1 MPRGHYQRQPTGYRA
16 FIPEALPPEPP
27 INIDPEMIDLLSQAD
42 RNLGRLDGMTL
53 TLPNPDMFVFMYV
66 RKEAVLSSQIEGTQ
80 ASLIDVLEYETD
92 IQGAKNP
99 KDLEEVVN
107 YISAMNTGLER
118 LQHLPLS
125 LRLIKEIHSA
135 LMQGVR
141 GNEKSPGEF
150 RTSQNW
156 IGPPGCS
163 LAQATYIPPP
173 PHEMTIAL
181 GAWEKFLHNDKIHMP
196 MLLKVGIAH
205 AKFETI
211 HPFLDGN
218 GRIGRLLITFLL
230 CEAKIMRWPCLYI
243 SHFFKEYKSEYY
255 TRLQDTR
262 DKGEWEGWLK
272 FFLRGV
278 SEVSQ
283 EATRTASAI
292 LQVRED
298 TQKLISDKLTR
309 ASAGNALALISK
321 LFYRPVVSVQQV
333 SEIINMTYATANYL
347 VSDLERIGVLKEI
360 TGWGRNRKY
369 AFDPYLGL
377 FSPEEN
383 GAAEP
388 VADRREFLGE
398 TDI

>member
-1 MPRGHYQRQPTGYRA
+1 MPRGHYQNQPTGYRA
-16 FIPEALPPEPP
+16 FIPESMPP
-27 INIDPEMIDLLSQAD
+27 DPSVILDSEMIDLLSRAD

-80 ASLIDVLEYETD
+80 ASLIDVLEYEND

-125 LRLIKEIHSA
+125 LRLIKEIHLA
-135 LMQGVR
+135 LMRGVR

-156 IGPPGCS
+156 IGPPGCW
-163 LAQATYIPPP
+163 LAKATYVPPP
-173 PHEMTIAL
+173 PHEMMIAL
-181 GAWEKFLHNDKIHMP
+181 GDWEKFLHNDKIHMP

-205 AKFETI
+205 AQFETI

-230 CEAKIMRWPCLYI
+230 CEAKIMKWPSLCI

-278 SEVSQ
+278 SEVAQ
-283 EATRTASAI
+283 EATRTASRI

-298 TQKLISDKLTR
+298 TQKLISGRLTR
-309 ASAGNALALISK
+309 ASAGNAMALLSK
-321 LFYRPVVSVQQV
+321 LFYQPVVSVQQV
-333 SEIINMTYATANYL
+333 SEIIDMTYATANYL
-347 VSDLERIGVLKEI
+347 VSDLEQIGVLKEI
-360 TGWGRNRKY
+360 TGGGRNRKY
-369 AFDPYLGL
+369 AFDPYLEL
-377 FSPEEN
+377 FADERVET
-383 GAAEP
+383 EP
-388 VADRREFLGE
+388 SVG
-398 TDI
+398 TPSKVSG

>member
-1 MPRGHYQRQPTGYRA
+1 MPRGHYQNQPTGYRA
-16 FIPEALPPEPP
+16 FIPESLPPDPP
-27 INIDPEMIDLLSQAD
+27 VILDSEMIDLLSRAD

-80 ASLIDVLEYETD
+80 ASLIDVLEYEND

-125 LRLIKEIHSA
+125 LRLIKEIHLA
-135 LMQGVR
+135 LMRGVR

-163 LAQATYIPPP
+163 LAQATYVPPP
-173 PHEMTIAL
+173 PHEMMIAL
-181 GAWEKFLHNDKIHMP
+181 GDWEKFLHNDKIHMP

-205 AKFETI
+205 AQFETI

-230 CEAKIMRWPCLYI
+230 CEAKIMKWPSLCI

-278 SEVSQ
+278 SEVAQ
-283 EATRTASAI
+283 EATRTASRI

-298 TQKLISDKLTR
+298 TQKLISGRLTR
-309 ASAGNALALISK
+309 ASAGNAMALLSK
-321 LFYRPVVSVQQV
+321 LFYQPVVSVQQV
-333 SEIINMTYATANYL
+333 SDIIDMTYATANYL
-347 VSDLERIGVLKEI
+347 VSDLEQIGVLKEI
-360 TGWGRNRKY
+360 TGGGRNRKY
-369 AFDPYLGL
+369 AFDPYLEL
-377 FSPEEN
+377 FADERVET
-383 GAAEP
+383 EP
-388 VADRREFLGE
+388 SVG
-398 TDI
+398 TPSKVSG

>member
-1 MPRGHYQRQPTGYRA
+1 MPRGHYQNQPTGYRA
-16 FIPEALPPEPP
+16 FIPESLPPDPP
-27 INIDPEMIDLLSQAD
+27 VILDSEMIDLLSRAD

-80 ASLIDVLEYETD
+80 ASLIDVLEYEND

-125 LRLIKEIHSA
+125 LRLIKEIHLA
-135 LMQGVR
+135 LMRGVR

-163 LAQATYIPPP
+163 LAQATYVPPP
-173 PHEMTIAL
+173 PHEMMIAL
-181 GAWEKFLHNDKIHMP
+181 GDWEKFLHNDKIHMP

-205 AKFETI
+205 AQFETI

-230 CEAKIMRWPCLYI
+230 CEAKIMKWPSLCI

-278 SEVSQ
+278 SEVAQ
-283 EATRTASAI
+283 EATRTASRI

-298 TQKLISDKLTR
+298 TQKLISGRLTR
-309 ASAGNALALISK
+309 ASAGNAMALLSK
-321 LFYRPVVSVQQV
+321 LFYQPVVSVQQV
-333 SEIINMTYATANYL
+333 SEIIDMTYATANYL
-347 VSDLERIGVLKEI
+347 VSDLEQIGVLKEI
-360 TGWGRNRKY
+360 TGGGRNRKY
-369 AFDPYLGL
+369 AFDPYLEL
-377 FSPEEN
+377 FADERVET
-383 GAAEP
+383 EP
-388 VADRREFLGE
+388 SVG
-398 TDI
+398 TPSKVSG

>member
-1 MPRGHYQRQPTGYRA
+1 MPRGHYQNQPTGYRA
-16 FIPEALPPEPP
+16 FIPESMPP
-27 INIDPEMIDLLSQAD
+27 DPSVILDSEMIDLLSRAD

-80 ASLIDVLEYETD
+80 ASLIDVLEYEND

-125 LRLIKEIHSA
+125 LRLIKEIHLA
-135 LMQGVR
+135 LMRGVR

-163 LAQATYIPPP
+163 LAKATYVPPP
-173 PHEMTIAL
+173 PHEMMIAL
-181 GAWEKFLHNDKIHMP
+181 GDWEKFLHNDKIHMP

-205 AKFETI
+205 AQFETI

-230 CEAKIMRWPCLYI
+230 CEAKIMKWPSLCI

-278 SEVSQ
+278 SEVAQ
-283 EATRTASAI
+283 EATRTASRI

-298 TQKLISDKLTR
+298 TQKLISGRLTR
-309 ASAGNALALISK
+309 ASAGNAMALLSK
-321 LFYRPVVSVQQV
+321 LFYQPVVSVQQV
-333 SEIINMTYATANYL
+333 SEIIDMTYATANYL
-347 VSDLERIGVLKEI
+347 VSDLEQIGVLKEI
-360 TGWGRNRKY
+360 TGGGRNRKY
-369 AFDPYLGL
+369 AFDPYLEL
-377 FSPEEN
+377 FADERVET
-383 GAAEP
+383 EP
-388 VADRREFLGE
+388 SVG
-398 TDI
+398 TPSKVSG

>member
-1 MPRGHYQRQPTGYRA
+1 MPRGHYQNQPTGYRA
-16 FIPEALPPEPP
+16 FIPESLPPDPP
-27 INIDPEMIDLLSQAD
+27 VILDSEMIDLLSRAD

-80 ASLIDVLEYETD
+80 ASLIDVLEYEND
-92 IQGAKNP
+92 IQGARNP

-125 LRLIKEIHSA
+125 LRLIKEIHLA
-135 LMQGVR
+135 LMRGVR

-163 LAQATYIPPP
+163 LAQATYVPPP
-173 PHEMTIAL
+173 PHEMMIAL
-181 GAWEKFLHNDKIHMP
+181 GDWEKFLHNDKIHMP

-205 AKFETI
+205 AQFETI

-230 CEAKIMRWPCLYI
+230 CEAKIMKWPSLCI

-278 SEVSQ
+278 SEVAQ
-283 EATRTASAI
+283 EATRTASRI

-298 TQKLISDKLTR
+298 AQKLISGRLTR
-309 ASAGNALALISK
+309 ASAGNAMALLSK
-321 LFYRPVVSVQQV
+321 LFYQPVVSVQHV
-333 SEIINMTYATANYL
+333 SEIIGMTYATANYL
-347 VSDLERIGVLKEI
+347 VSDLEQIGVLKEI
-360 TGWGRNRKY
+360 TGGGRNRKY
-369 AFDPYLGL
+369 AFDPYLEL
-377 FSPEEN
+377 F
-383 GAAEP
+383 
-388 VADRREFLGE
+388 ADERVE
-398 TDI
+398 TELSVGTPSKVSG

>member
-1 MPRGHYQRQPTGYRA
+1 MPRGHYQNQPTGYRA
-16 FIPEALPPEPP
+16 FIPESMPP
-27 INIDPEMIDLLSQAD
+27 DPSVILDSEMIDLLSRAD
-42 RNLGRLDGMTL
+42 HNLGRLDGMTL

-80 ASLIDVLEYETD
+80 ASLIDVLEYEND

-125 LRLIKEIHSA
+125 LRLIKEIHLA
-135 LMQGVR
+135 LMRGVR

-163 LAQATYIPPP
+163 LAKATYVPPP
-173 PHEMTIAL
+173 PHEMMIAL
-181 GAWEKFLHNDKIHMP
+181 EDWEKFLHNDKIHMP

-205 AKFETI
+205 AQFETI

-230 CEAKIMRWPCLYI
+230 CEAKIMKWPSLCI

-278 SEVSQ
+278 SEVAQ
-283 EATRTASAI
+283 EATRTASRI

-298 TQKLISDKLTR
+298 TQKLISGRLTR
-309 ASAGNALALISK
+309 ASAGNAMALLSK
-321 LFYRPVVSVQQV
+321 LFYQPVVSVQQV
-333 SEIINMTYATANYL
+333 SEIIDMTYATANYL
-347 VSDLERIGVLKEI
+347 VSDLEQIGVLKEI
-360 TGWGRNRKY
+360 TGGGRNRKY
-369 AFDPYLGL
+369 AFDPYLEL
-377 FSPEEN
+377 FADERVET
-383 GAAEP
+383 EP
-388 VADRREFLGE
+388 SVG
-398 TDI
+398 TPSKVSG

>member
-1 MPRGHYQRQPTGYRA
+1 MPRGHYQNQPTGYRA
-16 FIPEALPPEPP
+16 FIPESMPP
-27 INIDPEMIDLLSQAD
+27 DPSVILDSEMIDLLSRAD

-80 ASLIDVLEYETD
+80 ASLIDVLEYEND

-125 LRLIKEIHSA
+125 LRLIKEIHLA
-135 LMQGVR
+135 LMRGVR

-163 LAQATYIPPP
+163 LAKATHVPPP
-173 PHEMTIAL
+173 PHEMMIAL
-181 GAWEKFLHNDKIHMP
+181 GDWEKFLHNDKIHMP

-205 AKFETI
+205 AQFETI

-230 CEAKIMRWPCLYI
+230 CEAKIMKWPSLCI

-278 SEVSQ
+278 SEVAQ
-283 EATRTASAI
+283 EATTTASRI
-292 LQVRED
+292 LQIRED
-298 TQKLISDKLTR
+298 TQKLISGRLTR
-309 ASAGNALALISK
+309 ASAGNAMALLSK
-321 LFYRPVVSVQQV
+321 LFYQPVVSVQQV
-333 SEIINMTYATANYL
+333 SEIIDMTYATANYL
-347 VSDLERIGVLKEI
+347 VSDLEQIGVLKEI
-360 TGWGRNRKY
+360 TGGGRNRKY
-369 AFDPYLGL
+369 AFDPYLEL
-377 FSPEEN
+377 FADERVET
-383 GAAEP
+383 EP
-388 VADRREFLGE
+388 SVG
-398 TDI
+398 TPSKVSG